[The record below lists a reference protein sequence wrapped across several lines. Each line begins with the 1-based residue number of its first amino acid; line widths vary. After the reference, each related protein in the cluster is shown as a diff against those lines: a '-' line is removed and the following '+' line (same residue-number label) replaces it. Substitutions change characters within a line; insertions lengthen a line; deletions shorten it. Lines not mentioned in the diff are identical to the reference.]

1 MSLDALTEE
10 LEDWEPGGTLLPS
23 GWQEPARLLGALR
36 RARGF
41 PNAALLLRTLL
52 AHLVG
57 DCSLQET
64 TASAHLAGG
73 GGLLE
78 GAVTDQ
84 VGQQRSQQEGG
95 IGEAAGA
102 SQGPQ
107 QACWLLPTRG
117 Q

>member
-10 LEDWEPGGTLLPS
+10 LEDWELVCRHLPS
-23 GWQEPARLLGALR
+23 GWQEQARLLGALR

-64 TASAHLAGG
+64 TASAHLAGWCHVSPVALFNRLCAAQQWLCCWAD
-73 GGLLE
+73 GLWL
-78 GAVTDQ
+78 
-84 VGQQRSQQEGG
+84 QR
-95 IGEAAGA
+95 
-102 SQGPQ
+102 PPPP
-107 QACWLLPTRG
+107 WP
-117 Q
+117 